1 MSTTTSLLRRILGPV
16 MAIAVL
22 SALPKASAVDALLLQ
37 DTYVDSTS
45 NKAST
50 NYGTSGDLRVSKS
63 GTTVMR
69 AFLKFS
75 TATLPPGT
83 TAADVEQARLTLWV
97 NSSSLTTGSITLT
110 PVTAAWSE
118 SALTHNTAAS
128 LTYGLPKH
136 ANLVVSSIGQFVSID
151 VTDWVQAWLAGTLV
165 NQGFI
170 IETGTNSASLNL
182 YFDSKESTLTSHEP
196 QLDISLIGPPGPQ
209 GLQGPTGSQG
219 PQGLQGLT
227 GPAGASGPAGPA
239 GPIGPTGL
247 TGATGPQGSP
257 GIPGPE
263 GRSSGIAWSYS
274 TSTDTSPPFGAVRFN
289 NTNLGLAT
297 QMYISRSDNWG
308 SWQDSEITR
317 WDDGPSGVLYIRD
330 LLLGRSQ
337 EFAITGQISANGD
350 WYTVPIARVGG
361 FGSWSDLQEVSI
373 IFVPKGDTG
382 VAGANGSPG
391 PAGPIGPVGPTG
403 ATGPQGTSGAQGS
416 QGPAGAPGATGPQG
430 LQGPQ
435 GPQGQAADLAGN
447 DYNWTT
453 DTTDSWLE
461 NGDIRLNAPTGEGF
475 IYLSDADVH
484 GADQEIFVE
493 TMLESTNPVKGY
505 FVAVR
510 PDNPRWMKI
519 FAVTSGVEAGG
530 YYRLGVLRV
539 VEVGGTW
546 PNNTAVKLTF
556 IRNGDKGDKG
566 DTGNTGPTGPAGA
579 IGQTGV
585 PGPQGPIG
593 PAGVPG
599 ATGATGPQGPEGV
612 AGPIGPA
619 GATGATGPQ
628 GQAADLAGN
637 DYNWTTDTTD
647 SWLENGDIRLNAPTG
662 EGFIY
667 LSDADVHGADQEIFV
682 ETMLEST
689 NPVKGYFVAVR
700 PDNPRW
706 MKIFAVTSGA
716 EAGGYYRLGVLRVV
730 EVGGTWPNNTPV
742 KLTFIRNGDKGDKG
756 DAGAAG
762 AQGAMGPAGP
772 IGPKGD
778 TGAAGATGDAGP
790 IGPMGVQGPI
800 GPMGLQGIEGP
811 QGIAGTDGA
820 KWYSWSG
827 SPVQALGVLG
837 DYYLDVVTGDVWQK
851 VPNEGGPEWA
861 VQGNIRGADG
871 AVGAKGENGDT
882 GPIGPQGPAGPAGLT
897 GPLGPV
903 GPQGPVGPGGD
914 PGGAGPAGPQGPPGP
929 VLTRV
934 DAQGDLSMGEFTQGP
949 TP

>member
-1 MSTTTSLLRRILGPV
+1 MNTNTHLLRRLFV
-16 MAIAVL
+16 SAVVL
-22 SALPKASAVDALLLQ
+22 TLFWATHNALAVDALLLQ

-45 NKAST
+45 NKTTT
-50 NYGTSGDLRVSKS
+50 NYGTTGDLRVYKS
-63 GTTVMR
+63 GATVMR

-75 TATLPPGT
+75 TATLPPGA

-97 NSSSLTTGSITLT
+97 NSSSVTTGSITLT

-118 SALTHNTAAS
+118 STLTHNTAAS

-136 ANLVVSSIGQFVSID
+136 ANLAVSSIGQFVSID

-182 YFDSKESTLTSHEP
+182 YFDSKESTLTGHEP
-196 QLDISLIGPPGPQ
+196 QLDISLVGPPGPQ
-209 GLQGPTGSQG
+209 GVQGPTGPQG

-239 GPIGPTGL
+239 GATGPIGV

-274 TSTDTSPPFGAVRFN
+274 TSTNTSPPFGAVRFD

-297 QMYISRSDNWG
+297 LMYISRSDNWG

-391 PAGPIGPVGPTG
+391 PAGPIGPVGATGAVG
-403 ATGPQGTSGAQGS
+403 ATGPQGTAGAQGP
-416 QGPAGAPGATGPQG
+416 QGLAGAPGATGP
-430 LQGPQ
+430 QGPQ
-435 GPQGQAADLAGN
+435 GPQGQAADLAGT

-510 PDNPRWMKI
+510 PDNPRWMKM
-519 FAVTSGVEAGG
+519 FAVTSGV
-530 YYRLGVLRV
+530 
-539 VEVGGTW
+539 
-546 PNNTAVKLTF
+546 
-556 IRNGDKGDKG
+556 
-566 DTGNTGPTGPAGA
+566 
-579 IGQTGV
+579 
-585 PGPQGPIG
+585 
-593 PAGVPG
+593 
-599 ATGATGPQGPEGV
+599 
-612 AGPIGPA
+612 
-619 GATGATGPQ
+619 
-628 GQAADLAGN
+628 
-637 DYNWTTDTTD
+637 
-647 SWLENGDIRLNAPTG
+647 
-662 EGFIY
+662 
-667 LSDADVHGADQEIFV
+667 
-682 ETMLEST
+682 
-689 NPVKGYFVAVR
+689 
-700 PDNPRW
+700 
-706 MKIFAVTSGA
+706 

-742 KLTFIRNGDKGDKG
+742 KLTFIRNGDKGEKGDKG
-756 DAGAAG
+756 DTGNTGATGPAGAIGQTGVPGPQGPIGPAG
-762 AQGAMGPAGP
+762 APGATGATGPQGPEGVAGP
-772 IGPKGD
+772 IGPAGAP
-778 TGAAGATGDAGP
+778 GAAGPRGAAVLSGSELPPSDELTGQDGDFYINTILGNIYGPKSNGTWGYPIGSIFGRSGSQWYWGDGVPNPELGVYGDLYLDRVTGDVYNRWGEDGAWYQVAN
-790 IGPMGVQGPI
+790 IR
-800 GPMGLQGIEGP
+800 GLR
-811 QGIAGTDGA
+811 GTDGA
-820 KWYSWSG
+820 AGPKGDPGVAGPSG
-827 SPVQALGVLG
+827 PQGSAGPNGL
-837 DYYLDVVTGDVWQK
+837 TG
-851 VPNEGGPEWA
+851 PAGPSGPEGPTGPA
-861 VQGNIRGADG
+861 
-871 AVGAKGENGDT
+871 GDLGPV
-882 GPIGPQGPAGPAGLT
+882 GPIGPQGPAGP
-897 GPLGPV
+897 PLIRLAP
-903 GPQGPVGPGGD
+903 
-914 PGGAGPAGPQGPPGP
+914 
-929 VLTRV
+929 
-934 DAQGDLSMGEFTQGP
+934 QGDLSMGEFTQGP

>member
-1 MSTTTSLLRRILGPV
+1 MNTNPHLLRRFFV
-16 MAIAVL
+16 SAVVL
-22 SALPKASAVDALLLQ
+22 TLFWAAHDALAVDALLLQ

-45 NKAST
+45 NKTTT
-50 NYGTSGDLRVSKS
+50 NYGTSGDLRVYKS

-75 TATLPPGT
+75 TDTLPPGT
-83 TAADVEQARLTLWV
+83 TAADVEQARLTFWV
-97 NSSSLTTGSITLT
+97 NSSSITTGSITLT

-118 SALTHNTAAS
+118 LTLTHNSAAS

-182 YFDSKESTLTSHEP
+182 YFDSKESTLTGHEP
-196 QLDISLIGPPGPQ
+196 QLDISLVGPPGPQ
-209 GLQGPTGSQG
+209 GLQGPAGPQG
-219 PQGLQGLT
+219 PQGSQGLT

-239 GPIGPTGL
+239 GPTGPTGL

-257 GIPGPE
+257 GTPGPQ
-263 GRSSGIAWSYS
+263 GRSSGIAWGYS

-337 EFAITGQISANGD
+337 EFAITGQITANGD

-361 FGSWSDLQEVSI
+361 FGSWTDLQEVSI

-391 PAGPIGPVGPTG
+391 PAGPIGPAGPTGPVGLTG
-403 ATGPQGTSGAQGS
+403 ATGPQGTPGAQGP
-416 QGPAGAPGATGPQG
+416 QGPAGLPGATGP
-430 LQGPQ
+430 QGPQ

-447 DYNWTT
+447 DYNWTI

-484 GADQEIFVE
+484 GADREIFVD

-510 PDNPRWMKI
+510 PDNPGWMKI

-539 VEVGGTW
+539 VEIGGTW
-546 PNNTAVKLTF
+546 P
-556 IRNGDKGDKG
+556 D
-566 DTGNTGPTGPAGA
+566 
-579 IGQTGV
+579 
-585 PGPQGPIG
+585 
-593 PAGVPG
+593 
-599 ATGATGPQGPEGV
+599 
-612 AGPIGPA
+612 
-619 GATGATGPQ
+619 
-628 GQAADLAGN
+628 
-637 DYNWTTDTTD
+637 
-647 SWLENGDIRLNAPTG
+647 
-662 EGFIY
+662 
-667 LSDADVHGADQEIFV
+667 
-682 ETMLEST
+682 
-689 NPVKGYFVAVR
+689 
-700 PDNPRW
+700 
-706 MKIFAVTSGA
+706 
-716 EAGGYYRLGVLRVV
+716 
-730 EVGGTWPNNTPV
+730 NTPV
-742 KLTFIRNGDKGDKG
+742 KLTFIRNGDKGDTG
-756 DAGAAG
+756 NTGAT
-762 AQGAMGPAGP
+762 GPAGP
-772 IGPKGD
+772 IGQ
-778 TGAAGATGDAGP
+778 TGAP
-790 IGPMGVQGPI
+790 
-800 GPMGLQGIEGP
+800 
-811 QGIAGTDGA
+811 
-820 KWYSWSG
+820 
-827 SPVQALGVLG
+827 
-837 DYYLDVVTGDVWQK
+837 
-851 VPNEGGPEWA
+851 
-861 VQGNIRGADG
+861 
-871 AVGAKGENGDT
+871 
-882 GPIGPQGPAGPAGLT
+882 
-897 GPLGPV
+897 
-903 GPQGPVGPGGD
+903 GPQGPVGPAGV
-914 PGGAGPAGPQGPPGP
+914 PGATGATGSPGPAGPQGDTGPAGATGSIGPVGPTGPQGAPGP
-929 VLTRV
+929 VLTLV
-934 DAQGDLSMGEFTQGP
+934 DPQGDLSMGEFTQGP